1 MSAIADPAAV
11 NPFQPI
17 FHSLSRT
24 RKYSHQIRCQNN
36 DVERQHHKSGSRN
49 KIAILALAVGFF
61 LVRHIGPQKMN
72 ESAKSRSNCCGRQI
86 AGMTDDKAMNLSIS
100 LFFNA
105 MLIFQLTVDNLNP
118 THHRAAM

>member
-1 MSAIADPAAV
+1 M
-11 NPFQPI
+11 
-17 FHSLSRT
+17 
-24 RKYSHQIRCQNN
+24 KYSHQIRCQNN
-36 DVERQHHKSGSRN
+36 DVECQHHKSGSRN

-61 LVRHIGPQKMN
+61 WVRHIGPQKMN
-72 ESAKSRSNCCGRQI
+72 ESAKSRSRSNCCGRQI
-86 AGMTDDKAMNLSIS
+86 AGMTDGKAMNLSIS